1 MNNLKT
7 SAICISLIAGL
18 IGCNTKQSEKKVE
31 SKKEE
36 TVVTFD
42 DKHTYA
48 EPSIAKITHLEWDAD
63 VDFDSK
69 TISATATY
77 DVEVSEN
84 ATEIIFDT
92 KDSLQVKSVMVDGQA
107 TNFKMG
113 TPDKFL
119 GTPLIVEISPTAK
132 KVAIEYSTSPNASAV
147 QWLSPQQTANKTA
160 PFLFTQSQAIL
171 ARSWFPIQDGPG
183 IRFTYNAKV
192 KVPAGMLALMSA
204 ENPTAKSDDG
214 SYSFSMK
221 QPVPAYLMALT
232 IGDVEY
238 KKLGD
243 HTGIYAESSL
253 MEKAAYEFAEME
265 DMLVAA
271 EKLYGK
277 YQWEVYDMIIL
288 PPSFPFGGME
298 NPRLTF
304 ATPTIIAGDRSLTA
318 LVAHELAHSWS
329 GNLVTNATWDD
340 FWLNEGFT
348 VYFERRIME
357 SLYGKDY
364 AEMLAQLGYQDLL
377 GTVDGYIEDN
387 QARDTH
393 LKLDLDGRDPDDGM
407 SDIAYEKGYFFL
419 RLLENTVGR
428 EKFDGFLKDYFQSN
442 AFKVMTTEVFV
453 NHLKN
458 NILDSATYET
468 INADAWIYGPGL
480 PENLPVPNSNKFE
493 LVNAQIAAFEN
504 GTAAKKLETPDW
516 TSHEW
521 LHFVRNLPA
530 DLSFTKMKELDN
542 AFGFTKS
549 GNSEVI
555 AAWFQHT
562 IRNNYVPANA
572 RMKEFLINV
581 GRRKFL
587 TPTYA
592 AMKESGKLAMAKE
605 IYNEARPNYHSVS
618 QQTMDELLG
627 YKK

>member
-1 MNNLKT
+1 MKLYRFTFLLALSVLTLNACK
-7 SAICISLIAGL
+7 S
-18 IGCNTKQSEKKVE
+18 E

-36 TVVTFD
+36 STEKAAEEMIQFD
-42 DKHTYA
+42 DKHTFA
-48 EPSIAKITHLEWDAD
+48 IPSEAVIKHLDWKAN
-63 VDFDSK
+63 VDFESK
-69 TISATATY
+69 VIIATATY
-77 DVEVSEN
+77 KIETSSN
-84 ATEIIFDT
+84 ATKIVFDT
-92 KDSLQVKSVMVDGQA
+92 KDSLDVSAVRVDGQDA
-107 TNFKMG
+107 EFSFG
-113 TPDKFL
+113 TYDEFL
-119 GTPLIVEISPTAK
+119 GTPLTVQISSTAK
-132 KVAIEYSTSPNASAV
+132 EVSIDYKTNPSASAV

-183 IRFTYNAKV
+183 IRFTYNAEV
-192 KVPAGMLALMSA
+192 TVPAGMIALMSA
-204 ENPTAKSDDG
+204 ENPTAKNENG
-214 SYSFSMK
+214 VYNFAMK

-253 MEKAAYEFAEME
+253 MEAAAYEFAEME

-329 GNLVTNATWDD
+329 GNLVTNATWND

-357 SLYGKDY
+357 ALYGKDY
-364 AEMLAQLGYQDLL
+364 AEMLAQLGYQDLQ
-377 GTVDGYIEDN
+377 GTVDSYFEKD
-387 QARDTH
+387 QKKDTH
-393 LKLDLDGRDPDDGM
+393 SKLDLDGRDPDDGM

-419 RLLENTVGR
+419 RLVENTVGR
-428 EKFDGFLKDYFQSN
+428 EKFDAFLKNYFQGN
-442 AFKVMTTEVFV
+442 AFKVMTTEAFI
-453 NHLKN
+453 NHLKDN
-458 NILDSATYET
+458 LLSNGLYDS
-468 INADAWIYGPGL
+468 INANAWIYGPGL

-493 LVNAQIAAFEN
+493 LVNAQIEAWKN
-504 GTAAKKLETPDW
+504 GTDAKKLETKDW

-521 LHFVRNLPA
+521 LHFVRNLPEN
-530 DLSFTKMKELDN
+530 LSFSQMQNLDN
-542 AFGFTKS
+542 AFGLTKS
-549 GNSEVI
+549 GNSEVL

-562 IRNNYVPANA
+562 IKNNYVPANA
-572 RMKEFLINV
+572 RMKEFLVSV

-587 TPTYA
+587 TPTYSA
-592 AMKESGKLAMAKE
+592 LKSSGKLAMAKE
-605 IYNEARPNYHSVS
+605 IYKEARPNYHSVS

-627 YKK
+627 F

>member
-1 MNNLKT
+1 MKLYRFTFLLALSVLTLNACK
-7 SAICISLIAGL
+7 S
-18 IGCNTKQSEKKVE
+18 E

-36 TVVTFD
+36 STEKAAEEMIQFD
-42 DKHTYA
+42 DKHTFA
-48 EPSIAKITHLEWDAD
+48 IPSEAVIKHLDWKAN
-63 VDFDSK
+63 VDFESK
-69 TISATATY
+69 VITATATY
-77 DVEVSEN
+77 KIETSSN
-84 ATEIIFDT
+84 ATKIVFDT
-92 KDSLQVKSVMVDGQA
+92 KDSLEVSAVRVDGQDA
-107 TNFKMG
+107 EFSYG
-113 TPDKFL
+113 TYDEFL
-119 GTPLIVEISPTAK
+119 GTPLTVQITSDAK
-132 KVAIEYSTSPNASAV
+132 EVAIDYKTNPNASAV

-160 PFLFTQSQAIL
+160 AFLFTQSQAIL

-183 IRFTYNAKV
+183 IRFTYNAEV
-192 KVPAGMLALMSA
+192 TVPAGMIALMSA
-204 ENPTAKSDDG
+204 ENPTAKNENG
-214 SYSFSMK
+214 VYNFAMK

-253 MEKAAYEFAEME
+253 MEAAAYEFAEME

-329 GNLVTNATWDD
+329 GNLVTNATWND

-357 SLYGKDY
+357 ALYGKDY
-364 AEMLAQLGYQDLL
+364 AEMLAQLGYQDLQ
-377 GTVDGYIEDN
+377 GTVNSYFEKD
-387 QARDTH
+387 QKKDTH

-419 RLLENTVGR
+419 RLVENTVGR
-428 EKFDGFLKDYFQSN
+428 EKFDAFLKNYFQGN
-442 AFKVMTTEVFV
+442 AFKVMTTEAFI
-453 NHLKN
+453 NHLKDN
-458 NILDSATYET
+458 LLSNGLYDS

-493 LVNAQIAAFEN
+493 LVNAQIEAWKN
-504 GTAAKKLETPDW
+504 GTDAKKLETKDW

-521 LHFVRNLPA
+521 LHFVRNLPEN
-530 DLSFTKMKELDN
+530 LSFSQMQNLDN

-549 GNSEVI
+549 GNSEVL

-562 IRNNYVPANA
+562 IKNNYVPANA
-572 RMKEFLINV
+572 RMKEFLVSV

-587 TPTYA
+587 TPTYSA
-592 AMKESGKLAMAKE
+592 LKSSGKLAMAKE
-605 IYNEARPNYHSVS
+605 IYKEARPNYHSVS

-627 YKK
+627 F